1 MDLRVICD
9 YIYIYIFMSYVY
21 PFWILEIGL
30 LGGFGSTVPGRL
42 ILHLEQLALD
52 NGMELPTSNVAGRE
66 VSGDESDGDWVKCA

>member
-1 MDLRVICD
+1 MDLRMICD
-9 YIYIYIFMSYVY
+9 YIYIIFMSYVY

-30 LGGFGSTVPGRL
+30 LGGFGSTTVPGRL

-66 VSGDESDGDWVKCA
+66 VPGDESDGDWVKCA

>member
-9 YIYIYIFMSYVY
+9 YIYIYVICISL
-21 PFWILEIGL
+21 WILEIGL

-66 VSGDESDGDWVKCA
+66 VPGDESDGDWVKCA